1 MNFNQ
6 SDLNTRPEILLAK
19 QRYGMWFGIVIGSAF
34 AIFTWGIDAYQLS
47 TVNGFHPWLKF
58 VVGAVPAMTAGGLT
72 GWLSAKF
79 DKTIVALLLWTLT
92 AAFYAWLT
100 LSLPLQIAP
109 ALFNIIEPDL
119 RGLLHFVYY
128 PDFVVRIGVAFAW
141 IFLFVSVIGLLQI
154 PLSEPAVF
162 STTLFSKLIPILFCF
177 ILTGICGTIVDGLNN
192 EQPRLSVIAMNS
204 TIQFFVDHQGKAT
217 DPTEARQKHVG
228 SLRAVQNLVTPE
240 RKLTVSS
247 YDAYQ
252 GEIDILIRFK
262 NAWVECA
269 VFYNQPGNCKE
280 TVISP

>member
-1 MNFNQ
+1 MNFSQ

-19 QRYGMWFGIVIGSAF
+19 QRYGMWFGIAVGSAF
-34 AIFTWGIDAYQLS
+34 AFFTWGIDAYQLNA
-47 TVNGFHPWLKF
+47 VNGLHPWLKF
-58 VVGAVPAMTAGGLT
+58 VAGAIPAMLVGGFT
-72 GWLSAKF
+72 GWLSAKL
-79 DKTIVALLLWTLT
+79 DKVIVALLLWALT

-100 LSLPLQIAP
+100 LSVPLQIVP
-109 ALFNIIEPDL
+109 ALFNFVEPGT

-141 IFLFVSVIGLLQI
+141 ILLFVSVIGLLQI

-162 STTLFSKLIPILFCF
+162 STTLFSKLIPVLFCF

-204 TIQFFVDHQGKAT
+204 TIQFFIDHQGKAT

-228 SLRAVQNLVTPE
+228 SLRTIQNLVTPE

-247 YDAYQ
+247 YDEYL

-262 NAWVECA
+262 SAWVECT
-269 VFYNQPGNCKE
+269 VFYNQPSNCKE
-280 TVISP
+280 AAKTP